1 MVVDY
6 LVVMEC
12 IIYRYVS
19 TITMCIISIDR
30 YCVVVH
36 PLGPRITNVVPLGVV
51 LAIIWLVSLCLAVP
65 FAFYNEV
72 AVVDF
77 IVRKAVRCFTIS
89 PSENYDKSI
98 TLLAFL
104 TQYLLPLTIASIAY
118 SSIAFH
124 IKQRSKLGVM
134 TREQIGRIL
143 K

>member
-1 MVVDY
+1 MPI
-6 LVVMEC
+6 LS
-12 IIYRYVS
+12 YVS

-51 LAIIWLVSLCLAVP
+51 LAVIWLVSCALAIP
-65 FAFYNEV
+65 FALYNEV
-72 AVVDF
+72 TSMNI
-77 IVRKAVRCFTIS
+77 IVRTVVRCRAIY
-89 PSENYDKSI
+89 PSADYDKAL
-98 TLLAFL
+98 TALAFL
-104 TQYLLPLTIASIAY
+104 TQYLVPLTIASIAY

-124 IKQRSKLGVM
+124 IKQRSKLGAM